1 MQFLLPEFAENGGS
15 FETSEVG
22 KSIDDK
28 LTSILEGDSR
38 RFEISSF
45 STNDQRF
52 FLCPYCE
59 VIFVLH
65 RISINKKVNKIQ
77 NGKFIFVV
85 IL

>member
-52 FLCPYCE
+52 FSAHIVKLYLSCTE
-59 VIFVLH
+59 
-65 RISINKKVNKIQ
+65 SA
-77 NGKFIFVV
+77 
-85 IL
+85 